1 MSDEK
6 VECQYCGKKYSK
18 RGVANHEKYCD
29 ENPENKEQEV
39 TIIPKRNTVLTVK
52 GEFVKLRA
60 HKEMKIKKSIA
71 EALKRI
77 NLC

>member
-1 MSDEK
+1 MSEK
-6 VECQYCGKKYSK
+6 VECQYCGKEFSK
-18 RGVANHEKYCD
+18 RGVANHERYCD

-39 TIIPKRNTVLTVK
+39 TIVPTKSIALKVN

-60 HKEMKIKKSIA
+60 RKEKKVKASIA
-71 EALKRI
+71 ETLKKI